1 MRRLLVVVLAIA
13 ALSAHAQQQSIKLVV
28 PTTITVAMRGDTAQV
43 RAFFSTPKPGVWRA
57 YLVSNGGL
65 VAGRDIGFVPDQDPR
80 TMPASS
86 VLIEVHADENRLR
99 RGGSETATLVL
110 TAPGTADPATFPI
123 TITRPAL
130 SFTATPTQSDICLG
144 CGEPHQIAIKI
155 ANNGTV
161 PIRTLKVG
169 VVEMSDA
176 GRKHRWLLGCDN
188 KTATVERK
196 GIVIEPCSAKSL
208 PLAPSDST
216 TITIPID
223 PPKFA
228 GDYATTVELIADD
241 APAVSAS
248 LVVRIRGPYGEWG
261 LPLIL
266 FAVLIIVGAGIAYG
280 FEAYFGAGG
289 GQGRTNATIALLAI
303 QEEMKSLSIDAS
315 LLLTGDRRAEDLD
328 QIQRLITSAPTKAPE
343 ELQTEVNKYSGHLEN
358 FHRLIKKFELHPGQ
372 AARLDEIP
380 INQPPDQYSTA
391 LDAVIMT
398 DDRTDLRLEAVQA
411 ENLRQEAATREA
423 LQKHDEDMKILRY
436 LVLGVVSLATA
447 FLALYDGKCSYGTW
461 ADYIAAFFWG
471 LGLTQAGNALLAE
484 GKSRYNA

>member
-80 TMPASS
+80 AMPASS

-110 TAPGTADPATFPI
+110 TAPGTTDPATFPI
-123 TITRPAL
+123 TITRSAL

-248 LVVRIRGPYGEWG
+248 LVVRIRGPYGEFG

-303 QEEMKSLSIDAS
+303 QEEMKSVWIDPS
-315 LLLTGDRRAEDLD
+315 LALTRERVALDLD
-328 QIQRLITSAPTKAPE
+328 FIQRLIASVSTKAPE
-343 ELQTEVNKYSGHLEN
+343 ELRLEVTKYSDRLEKL
-358 FHRLIKKFELHPGQ
+358 HRLLKKFEIHPEK
-372 AARLDEIP
+372 AARLDEVP
-380 INQPPDQYSTA
+380 ITGTADQYSDA
-391 LDAVIMT
+391 LDAAIRATVT
-398 DDRTDLRLEAVQA
+398 EESTQVVDPRAA
-411 ENLRQEAATREA
+411 EQQEQATREA
-423 LQKHDEDMKILRY
+423 LQKHDACMRRLRY
-436 LVLGVVSLATA
+436 VVLGVVSLATA